1 MAVKIKGSSTAGS
14 VPTSLEN
21 RQLAVNTTDK
31 KLYVGDGSTVQKVV
45 GSLGNQEA
53 NAVAITGG
61 SIAGITDLAVA
72 DGGTGASD
80 AATART
86 NLGVPSTTGT
96 GASGTWNIAIT
107 GNAATATSATT
118 ATNVSGTVAIANGG
132 TGQTTKTEAFDAL
145 SPTTTKGDIIVHNGS
160 DNVRLPKGTDGY
172 VLAADSTETSG
183 LKWQAVGGTVSSVA
197 MTVPGFLSV
206 SGTPITSSGT
216 LAVSYSGSA
225 LPVANGG
232 TGLTALGTAGQ
243 VVRVNTGGTGL
254 EYATITGTGTVT
266 SITAGTGLSG
276 GTITTSGT
284 VALANTAVTAGS
296 YGSGS
301 QVATFTVDAQGR
313 LTSASNTSITAS
325 GIGAV
330 PSTRTISVGSGLTGG
345 GDLSSDRSISLTNT
359 GVTATS
365 YGSTS
370 QVATFT
376 VDAQG
381 RITAASN
388 ASITPASI
396 GAVPTTRSLSAGTGL
411 SGGGDLS
418 TDRSISLT
426 NTAVTAGS
434 YTNANITVDAQ
445 GRITAAT
452 SGTGGG
458 VSSVT
463 ASAPL
468 ASSGGATPNI
478 TLDSAVPI
486 NKGGT
491 NATTEANAR
500 ANLNVPT
507 RTGGD
512 ASGTWSIDITG
523 NAATATSATT
533 STNLASGGPNQ
544 IPYQTSSGTTSFIA
558 GPTVSSTYLSWNG
571 TGFVWAAASGGGGT
585 TTNAATFNNSGSGAA
600 SGTTFDGSVAR
611 TISYNTIGAPST
623 TGTNA
628 SGTWP
633 ISITGSAAS
642 ATTATG
648 AQNVSGGSANKIV
661 YQTGVGATS
670 FIDAPTTSSTYLQW
684 NGSAFVW
691 ASAGSGSGTV
701 TSVGLTMPSGF
712 TVSNSPVTSSGTLAV
727 TTSLNGILK
736 GNGSGFTTATSG
748 TDYAPATSGT
758 SAQLLANDGSGGF
771 ANVTVGSGLSY
782 SAGTLTA
789 TGGGAGGPILESQ
802 ILISSNVTLTS
813 NTNGLSVSPV
823 TVAAGFAVT
832 VPDGQSWMVLG

>member
-14 VPTSLEN
+14 VPSSLEN

-31 KLYVGDGSTVQKVV
+31 KLYVGDGSAVQKIV
-45 GSLGNQEA
+45 GSLGNQES

-61 SIAGITDLAVA
+61 TVTGITDLAIA

-86 NLGVPSTTGT
+86 NLGVPSTTGS
-96 GASGTWNIAIT
+96 GASGTWTISVT
-107 GNAATATSATT
+107 GTASSASTATT

-132 TGQTTKTEAFDAL
+132 TGETTKTNAFDAL
-145 SPTTTKGDIIVHNGS
+145 APTTTKGDIIVHNGS

-172 VLAADSTETSG
+172 VLAADSAEVSG

-197 MTVPGFLSV
+197 MTVPTFLSV
-206 SGTPITSSGT
+206 SGTPITSTGT
-216 LAVSYSGSA
+216 FAVSYSGSA

-243 VVRVNTGGTGL
+243 VVRVNSGGTAL

-276 GTITTSGT
+276 GTITTAGT
-284 VALANTAVTAGS
+284 IALANTAVTAGS

-313 LTSASNTSITAS
+313 LTSASNTSITPT

-345 GDLSSDRSISLTNT
+345 GDLSSDRSIALTNT

-388 ASITPASI
+388 ASITPATI
-396 GAVPTTRSLSAGTGL
+396 GAVPTSRSISVGTGL
-411 SGGGDLS
+411 SGGGDLT
-418 TDRSISLT
+418 TDRTITLA

-452 SGTGGG
+452 SGTSGG
-458 VSSVT
+458 VTSVT

-468 ASSGGATPNI
+468 LSSGGATPNI

-491 NATTEANAR
+491 NATTEAGAR

-512 ASGTWSIDITG
+512 ASGTWTIDITG

-533 STNLASGGPNQ
+533 STSATTATNLAGGAANR
-544 IPYQTSSGTTSFIA
+544 IPYQSGAGNTVFLTAPTTSNTYLKWDGSA
-558 GPTVSSTYLSWNG
+558 LGWATVSGS
-571 TGFVWAAASGGGGT
+571 GGT
-585 TTNAATFNNSGSGAA
+585 TTNAATFSSGGGDSP
-600 SGTTFDGSVAR
+600 TVTFDGSVAR
-611 TISYNTIGAPST
+611 TISYNTVGAPSITGSNATGTWGIDITGSSGTTAAILGGAANRIVYQSGSGTTTFATAPTTSNTYLKWNGTAFAWDTPAGGSST
-623 TGTNA
+623 TGTA
-628 SGTWP
+628 
-633 ISITGSAAS
+633 
-642 ATTATG
+642 
-648 AQNVSGGSANKIV
+648 
-661 YQTGVGATS
+661 
-670 FIDAPTTSSTYLQW
+670 
-684 NGSAFVW
+684 
-691 ASAGSGSGTV
+691 
-701 TSVGLTMPSGF
+701 
-712 TVSNSPVTSSGTLAV
+712 
-727 TTSLNGILK
+727 
-736 GNGSGFTTATSG
+736 
-748 TDYAPATSGT
+748 
-758 SAQLLANDGSGGF
+758 AQLLANDGSGGF

-782 SAGTLTA
+782 SAGTLSA

>member
-31 KLYVGDGSTVQKVV
+31 KLYVGDGSAVQKIV
-45 GSLGNQEA
+45 GSLGNQES

-61 SIAGITDLAVA
+61 TVTGITDLAIA

-86 NLGVPSTTGT
+86 NLGVPSTTGS
-96 GASGTWNIAIT
+96 GASGTWNISVT
-107 GNAATATSATT
+107 GTAASASTATT

-132 TGQTTKTEAFDAL
+132 TGETTKTNAFDAL
-145 SPTTTKGDIIVHNGS
+145 APTTTKGDIIVHNGS

-172 VLAADSTETSG
+172 VLAADSAEVSG

-197 MTVPGFLSV
+197 MTVPTFLSV
-206 SGTPITSSGT
+206 SGTPITSTGT
-216 LAVSYSGSA
+216 FAVTYSGSA
-225 LPVANGG
+225 LPVVNGG

-243 VVRVNTGGTGL
+243 VVRVNSGGTGL

-266 SITAGTGLSG
+266 DITAGTGLSG
-276 GTITTSGT
+276 GTISTSGT
-284 VALANTAVTAGS
+284 IALANTAVTAGS

-313 LTSASNTSITAS
+313 LTSASNTSITPT

-345 GDLSSDRSISLTNT
+345 GDLSSDRSIALTNT

-396 GAVPTTRSLSAGTGL
+396 GAVPTSRSLSVGTGL
-411 SGGGDLS
+411 SGGGDLT
-418 TDRSISLT
+418 TDRTITLA

-452 SGTGGG
+452 SGTSGG
-458 VSSVT
+458 VTSVT
-463 ASAPL
+463 ASSPL
-468 ASSGGATPNI
+468 LSSGGATPNI

-491 NATTEANAR
+491 NATTEAGAR

-512 ASGTWSIDITG
+512 ASGTWTIDITG
-523 NAATATSATT
+523 NAATATTATTATSATT
-533 STNLASGGPNQ
+533 ATNLAGGAANR
-544 IPYQTSSGTTSFIA
+544 IPYQSGAGNTVFLAAPTTSNTYLKWDGSA
-558 GPTVSSTYLSWNG
+558 LGWATVS
-571 TGFVWAAASGGGGT
+571 GGSGGT
-585 TTNAATFNNSGSGAA
+585 TTNAATFSSGGGDSP
-600 SGTTFDGSVAR
+600 TVTFDGSVAR
-611 TISYNTIGAPST
+611 TISYNTVGAPSI

-628 SGTWP
+628 TGTWG
-633 ISITGSAAS
+633 IDITGSS
-642 ATTATG
+642 GTTAAILGG
-648 AQNVSGGSANKIV
+648 AANRIV
-661 YQTGVGATS
+661 YQSGSGTTTFAT
-670 FIDAPTTSSTYLQW
+670 APTTSNTYLKW
-684 NGSAFVW
+684 NGSAFAW
-691 ASAGSGSGTV
+691 DTPAGGS
-701 TSVGLTMPSGF
+701 S
-712 TVSNSPVTSSGTLAV
+712 
-727 TTSLNGILK
+727 TT
-736 GNGSGFTTATSG
+736 
-748 TDYAPATSGT
+748 GT

-782 SAGTLTA
+782 SGGTLSA

-802 ILISSNVTLTS
+802 ILISSNVTLTN

-823 TVAAGFAVT
+823 TVAAGYAVT

>member
-31 KLYVGDGSTVQKVV
+31 KLYVGDGSTVQKIV

-96 GASGTWNIAIT
+96 GASGTWDIAIT

-276 GTITTSGT
+276 GTIKTSGT
-284 VALANTAVTAGS
+284 IALDNTAVTAGS

-330 PSTRTISVGSGLTGG
+330 PSTRAISVGSGLTGG

-512 ASGTWSIDITG
+512 ASGTWDIAITG
-523 NAATATSATT
+523 NAATATSATSAT
-533 STNLASGGPNQ
+533 TATTATNLAGGAANR
-544 IPYQTSSGTTSFIA
+544 IPYQSGSGTTTFVA
-558 GPTVSSTYLSWNG
+558 APTVSNTYLKWDGS
-571 TGFVWAAASGGGGT
+571 VLSWAAVSGGGGT
-585 TTNAATFNNSGSGAA
+585 TTNAATFSSSGGD
-600 SGTTFDGSVAR
+600 TPTVTFDGSVAR
-611 TISYNTIGAPST
+611 TISYNTVGAPSITGTNATGTWGIDITGSSGITAAITGGGANRIVYQSGSNTTTFATAPTTSNTYLKWNGTAFAWDTPAGGSST
-623 TGTNA
+623 TGT
-628 SGTWP
+628 
-633 ISITGSAAS
+633 AAE
-642 ATTATG
+642 
-648 AQNVSGGSANKIV
+648 
-661 YQTGVGATS
+661 
-670 FIDAPTTSSTYLQW
+670 
-684 NGSAFVW
+684 
-691 ASAGSGSGTV
+691 
-701 TSVGLTMPSGF
+701 
-712 TVSNSPVTSSGTLAV
+712 
-727 TTSLNGILK
+727 
-736 GNGSGFTTATSG
+736 
-748 TDYAPATSGT
+748 
-758 SAQLLANDGSGGF
+758 LLANDGSGGF

-782 SAGTLTA
+782 SAGTLSA

>member
-14 VPTSLEN
+14 VPSSLEN

-31 KLYVGDGSTVQKVV
+31 KLYVGDGSTVQKIV
-45 GSLGNQEA
+45 GSLGNQES

-61 SIAGITDLAVA
+61 TVTDITDLAIA

-86 NLGVPSTTGT
+86 NLGVPSTTGS
-96 GASGTWNIAIT
+96 GASGTWNISVT
-107 GNAATATSATT
+107 GTAASASTATT

-132 TGQTTKTEAFDAL
+132 TGETTKTNAFDAL
-145 SPTTTKGDIIVHNGS
+145 APTTTKGDIIVHNGS

-172 VLAADSTETSG
+172 VLAADSAEVSG

-197 MTVPGFLSV
+197 MTVPTFLSV
-206 SGTPITSSGT
+206 SGTPITSTGT
-216 LAVSYSGSA
+216 FAVSYSGSA

-243 VVRVNTGGTGL
+243 VVRVNSGGTAL

-276 GTITTSGT
+276 GTITTAGT
-284 VALANTAVTAGS
+284 IALANTAVTAGS

-313 LTSASNTSITAS
+313 LTSASNTSITPT

-345 GDLSSDRSISLTNT
+345 GDLSSDRSIALTNT

-396 GAVPTTRSLSAGTGL
+396 GAVPTSRSLSVGTGL
-411 SGGGDLS
+411 SGGGDLT
-418 TDRSISLT
+418 TDRTITLA

-452 SGTGGG
+452 SGTSGG
-458 VSSVT
+458 VTSVT
-463 ASAPL
+463 ASSPL
-468 ASSGGATPNI
+468 LSSGGATPNI

-491 NATTEANAR
+491 NATTEAGAR

-512 ASGTWSIDITG
+512 ASGTWAIDITG
-523 NAATATSATT
+523 NAATATTATTATSATT
-533 STNLASGGPNQ
+533 ATNLAGGAANR
-544 IPYQTSSGTTSFIA
+544 IPYQSGAGNTVFLAAPTTSDTYLKWDGSA
-558 GPTVSSTYLSWNG
+558 LGWATVSGS
-571 TGFVWAAASGGGGT
+571 GGT
-585 TTNAATFNNSGSGAA
+585 TTNAATFSSGGGDSP
-600 SGTTFDGSVAR
+600 TVTFDGSVAR
-611 TISYNTIGAPST
+611 TISYNTVGAPSITGTNATGTWGIDITGSSGTTAAILGGAANRIVYQSGSGTTTFATAPTTSNTYLKWNGTAFAWDTPAGGSST
-623 TGTNA
+623 TGTA
-628 SGTWP
+628 
-633 ISITGSAAS
+633 
-642 ATTATG
+642 
-648 AQNVSGGSANKIV
+648 
-661 YQTGVGATS
+661 
-670 FIDAPTTSSTYLQW
+670 
-684 NGSAFVW
+684 
-691 ASAGSGSGTV
+691 
-701 TSVGLTMPSGF
+701 
-712 TVSNSPVTSSGTLAV
+712 
-727 TTSLNGILK
+727 
-736 GNGSGFTTATSG
+736 
-748 TDYAPATSGT
+748 
-758 SAQLLANDGSGGF
+758 AQLLANDGSGGF

-782 SAGTLTA
+782 SAGTLSA

>member
-232 TGLTALGTAGQ
+232 TGLTALGTSGQ
-243 VVRVNTGGTGL
+243 VVRVNSGGTGL

-523 NAATATSATT
+523 NAATATSATSAT
-533 STNLASGGPNQ
+533 TATTATNLAGGAANR
-544 IPYQTSSGTTSFIA
+544 IPYQSGSGTTTFVA
-558 GPTVSSTYLSWNG
+558 APTVSNTYLKWDGS
-571 TGFVWAAASGGGGT
+571 VLSWAAVSGGGGT
-585 TTNAATFNNSGSGAA
+585 TTNAATFSSSGGD
-600 SGTTFDGSVAR
+600 TPTVTFDGSVAR
-611 TISYNTIGAPST
+611 TISYNTVGAPSITGTNATGTWGIDITGSSGTTAAITGGGANRIVYQSGSGTTTFATAPTTSNTYLKWNGTAFAWDTPAGGSST
-623 TGTNA
+623 TGTA
-628 SGTWP
+628 
-633 ISITGSAAS
+633 
-642 ATTATG
+642 
-648 AQNVSGGSANKIV
+648 
-661 YQTGVGATS
+661 
-670 FIDAPTTSSTYLQW
+670 
-684 NGSAFVW
+684 
-691 ASAGSGSGTV
+691 
-701 TSVGLTMPSGF
+701 
-712 TVSNSPVTSSGTLAV
+712 
-727 TTSLNGILK
+727 
-736 GNGSGFTTATSG
+736 
-748 TDYAPATSGT
+748 
-758 SAQLLANDGSGGF
+758 AQLLANDGSGGF